1 MRKCTVGLVA
11 VFLLVAFVL
20 AQDWTGQGRQIG
32 YVYDEEG
39 NPLEGVK
46 VKLLLVKTQSGFETT
61 TDKDGK
67 WSAMGVD
74 GGQWY
79 IDFELAGY
87 EPKKIVAEIMD
98 IRGKVNK
105 PIEINM
111 KKVEGLFVTE
121 DMQEEYK
128 KGIDLFN
135 EGKYEESIPV
145 FKTILE
151 KFPDAY
157 IVYTSIGHS
166 YFQME
171 NYDEA
176 EKYYMQTLER
186 EPDHVDTL
194 IGLGNIYMNRGDTD
208 KAMEFYSKIDF
219 EKIKDPTVLYNV
231 GTIFYNNSKFDE
243 ALKYYKKAVE
253 VQEDF
258 LDAIYQLGLTY
269 LTKGNNAEALAQ
281 FENYLKLGPDS
292 PKAAQVQGF
301 IDYLKKQ

>member
-1 MRKCTVGLVA
+1 MRKCALG
-11 VFLLVAFVL
+11 LLVILLLASFAL
-20 AQDWTGQGRQIG
+20 AQDWTGQGRQVG

-46 VKLLLVKTQSGFETT
+46 VKLLFVKTQSGFETT
-61 TDKDGK
+61 TDKSGK
-67 WSAMGVD
+67 WSAMGVN
-74 GGQWY
+74 GGQWF

-87 EPKKIVAEIMD
+87 EPRKIVTDIVD
-98 IRGKVNK
+98 IRGQVNK
-105 PIEINM
+105 AIEITM

-121 DMQEEYK
+121 ELKEEYK

-145 FKTILE
+145 FKTIVE

-157 IVYTSIGHS
+157 IVYMNIGHS

-176 EKYYMQTLER
+176 EKYYMQVLER
-186 EPDHVDTL
+186 EAGHVDTL
-194 IGLGNIYMNRGDTD
+194 IGLGNCYMNRGDSE
-208 KAMEFYSKIDF
+208 KAMEWYNKIEF
-219 EKIKDPTVLYNV
+219 EKIEDATVLYNV
-231 GTIFYNNSKFDE
+231 GTIFSNNSKFDE

-269 LTKGNNAEALAQ
+269 LTKGNNADALAQ
-281 FENYLKLGPDS
+281 FESYLKFDSDS
-292 PKAAQVQGF
+292 PKAAQVQSF